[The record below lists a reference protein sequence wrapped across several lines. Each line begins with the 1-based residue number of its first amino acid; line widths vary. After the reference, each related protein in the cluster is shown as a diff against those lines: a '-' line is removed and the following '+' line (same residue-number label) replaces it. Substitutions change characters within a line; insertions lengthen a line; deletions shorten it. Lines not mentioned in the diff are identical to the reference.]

1 MLVFQVGNLSRGRQ
15 DRVRTLAEA
24 ATDHMEGSHMIEV
37 EVEECDR
44 HFAEGWSILATKR
57 MLLQPQQTGLHLP
70 ERGQGRF
77 PLASGSWPEGMR
89 LSSRS
94 ATRLLKDPAG
104 LFTGLGMS
112 ILNMQVDSRITHTCD
127 LTIAVL
133 SVPVAIR
140 SGCEMRTRLTAEETS
155 SSRAMMNQISQAYDS
170 CWMSKRRHEAGNAR
184 KREMQTKRS
193 RRWRWTSEV
202 ALVTGLGYRVWSRG
216 ACHVNGITWVGGH
229 RLPLAA
235 AVLFTPSTLVFA
247 LCKTARQTP
256 TPRAVAGVVVVGAQG
271 LTFLPSLVRL
281 IRILGSFLFFTTAAA
296 AASLSPC
303 RRTLGYLVSSAP
315 ARYVSSPFFVGLF
328 TTLACLLY
336 VRRWNGRS
344 PCVTTR

>member
-1 MLVFQVGNLSRGRQ
+1 
-15 DRVRTLAEA
+15 
-24 ATDHMEGSHMIEV
+24 MIEV
-37 EVEECDR
+37 EVEERDR
-44 HFAEGWSILATKR
+44 HFAEGGSILATKR

-94 ATRLLKDPAG
+94 ATRLPKGPAG
-104 LFTGLGMS
+104 LSMGLEMS

-140 SGCEMRTRLTAEETS
+140 SGCEMRIRLTAEETS
-155 SSRAMMNQISQAYDS
+155 SSRAMMNRISQAYDS
-170 CWMSKRRHEAGNAR
+170 CWISKRRHEAGNAR
-184 KREMQTKRS
+184 KREMETKRC

-216 ACHVNGITWVGGH
+216 ACHVNGVTWADGH

-235 AVLFTPSTLVFA
+235 AVLFTSLAQRLVFA
-247 LCKTARQTP
+247 SLQDRQTD
-256 TPRAVAGVVVVGAQG
+256 THAPRCCRSCRCWSPGSHYLAFTSTASQDFGVVSVFSRQPQ
-271 LTFLPSLVRL
+271 LRLPCHHV
-281 IRILGSFLFFTTAAA
+281 
-296 AASLSPC
+296 
-303 RRTLGYLVSSAP
+303 
-315 ARYVSSPFFVGLF
+315 ARHWAL
-328 TTLACLLY
+328 
-336 VRRWNGRS
+336 
-344 PCVTTR
+344 